1 MYILFYFFLVFSF
14 IVSIY
19 KYNKN
24 FNNFNELTSYIF
36 KNILLFL
43 NYEIDKFDI
52 NELPSKFIIIGSHTS
67 IYDFIIG
74 SLFYYGYLHSKFS
87 ANVVMKKEFESFIRP
102 LLKLFDKKFQLISID
117 TNEKNVGVT
126 QQITNN
132 LINKNNYIL
141 FIAPEGTRK
150 STDKIRSGYWY
161 ISKNLEIDIVYVG
174 IDFSS
179 KSITLEKHR
188 KSKDNWEE
196 EQDEFIRCC
205 KKYIPMYP
213 ERCYWTRNFY
223 N

>member
-1 MYILFYFFLVFSF
+1 MYILFYFLFVFSF

-24 FNNFNELTSYIF
+24 FNNFNEFISYIF

-52 NELPSKFIIIGSHTS
+52 NELPSKFIMISSHTS

-74 SLFYYGYLHSKFS
+74 TLFYYGYLHSNYS
-87 ANVVMKKEFESFIRP
+87 VNVVMKKEFESFTRP
-102 LLKLFDKKFQLISID
+102 ILKLFDKKFQLISID
-117 TNEKNVGVT
+117 TKKKNLGVT
-126 QQITNN
+126 EQITNN
-132 LINKNNYIL
+132 LRNKNNYIL
-141 FIAPEGTRK
+141 FLAPEGTRK
-150 STDKIRSGYWY
+150 CNDKIRSGYWY
-161 ISKNLEIDIVYVG
+161 ISKNLEIDIVYIG
-174 IDFSS
+174 IDFSL
-179 KSITLEKHR
+179 KSITLEKER
-188 KSKDNWEE
+188 KPKDNWEE

-205 KKYIPMYP
+205 KKYIPLYP